1 MLFEFYICSISTHF
15 SENVLFFVYWSALVV
30 NIVVISFEANLFM
43 GVVAK
48 MAEQE
53 DLELT
58 SSHRHTKIATTYKAA
73 IFKNNLRTVR
83 KIFHI

>member
-1 MLFEFYICSISTHF
+1 M
-15 SENVLFFVYWSALVV
+15 
-30 NIVVISFEANLFM
+30 VISFEANLFM